1 MTARSDDSLFSSDL
15 RALTTQRPRLAANL
29 MLVALALLVATAL
42 IWAAFSQVD
51 EVTRG
56 QGRIIPSGQVQ
67 IVQNLE
73 GGIVGEILVRV
84 GQIVEPGDVLVRI
97 DDTNFAS
104 TFRENV
110 VRRDSLI
117 ARIARLQGE
126 ADGKDPVYPADLPVT
141 HPAVAP
147 EIDLY
152 RARRT
157 ELQSTID
164 VLRRQMEQRQQEILE
179 LTNRTAKL
187 QESLTLAR
195 EELGILRPMV
205 ERGVS
210 SRVELLRVQ
219 RQVTDLERDQEAA
232 RLAMPRVQSTLAET
246 RRRIEER
253 QATFQSAAQNELTDA
268 RMRLNALNESI
279 GAVADRVRRTEVRA
293 PVRGT
298 VKQIKV
304 NTVGGVI
311 QPGMDLVEIV
321 PLEESLLV
329 EASIRPQDIAFLRPG
344 QDAKVKV
351 TAYDFALYGML
362 DGKLEHISADA
373 IADPQQQGQSFFQ
386 IRVRT
391 ARSSLGSPEKPLPI
405 IPGMMA
411 EVDILTGK
419 RTVLD
424 YFLKPVIRARE
435 RALTER

>member
-1 MTARSDDSLFSSDL
+1 MSTRRDDSLFSSDL
-15 RALTTQRPRLAANL
+15 RALTTQKPRLAANL
-29 MLVALALLVATAL
+29 MLLALALLVAASL
-42 IWAAFSQVD
+42 VWAATSSID

-73 GGIVGEILVRV
+73 GGIVGEILVRE
-84 GQIVEPGDVLVRI
+84 GEIVQPGDVLLRI

-126 ADGKDPVYPADLPVT
+126 ADGKEPVYPANLPPT

-164 VLRRQMEQRQQEILE
+164 ILRRQMEQRQQEILE
-179 LTNRTAKL
+179 LTSRTAKL

-195 EELGILRPMV
+195 EELGIIRPMV
-205 ERGVS
+205 DRGVS
-210 SRVELLRVQ
+210 SRVELIRVQ

-232 RLAMPRVQSTLAET
+232 RLAMPRAQSALAET

-293 PVRGT
+293 PVKGT
-298 VKQIKV
+298 VKQLKV

-344 QDAKVKV
+344 QDAKVKI
-351 TAYDFALYGML
+351 TAYDFSLYGML
-362 DGKLEHISADA
+362 DGKLEHISADT
-373 IADPQQQGQSFFQ
+373 IADPQAQGQSFFQ

-391 ARSSLGSPEKPLPI
+391 ARSSLGSPDKPLPI